1 MKRSELGRI
10 EKFRIR
16 QQCKSDISRKLL
28 RNFETGEPI
37 KNPSS
42 PEKMISPFI
51 ELELGQY
58 IVKRERFMGHT
69 KCPAWILTE
78 EGRRERV
85 RFRSFRDATAQIDQN
100 IRQAEFDI
108 QVKRQQYL
116 SNVQLLQIARD
127 GCRTQKTRHIDV
139 YYKMKQ
145 NALHEKFFCET
156 MNVCERIV
164 QLLSEKIRLISIINA
179 QIDMVKARCFLR
191 IRYYCT
197 QVCGANDALKSLY
210 FTENDLLCACGE
222 YSKSGDHTRMLE
234 DATAK
239 YEALSQI
246 LSTADASADKEK
258 TEDQDN
264 DDPLSVAGAAIWMAD
279 NILFGSLNKSAG
291 GRIVGNKSSADR
303 GSKLPDPGSREDS

>member
-1 MKRSELGRI
+1 MKRLELGWI
-10 EKFRIR
+10 EKRKIR
-16 QQCKSDISRKLL
+16 RQCESDISRKLL

-37 KNPSS
+37 KDPSS

-51 ELELGQY
+51 ELELGKY
-58 IVKRERFMGHT
+58 MVKRERFMGHT
-69 KCPAWILTE
+69 KCLAWILTE
-78 EGRRERV
+78 EGQRKRV

-108 QVKRQQYL
+108 QVKKRQYL
-116 SNVQLLQIARD
+116 NNVQLLQIVRD

-145 NALHEKFFCET
+145 NALHEKFFCEI

-164 QLLSEKIRLISIINA
+164 QLLSEKIRLINITNA
-179 QIDMVKARCFLR
+179 QIDMVKVRCFLR

-197 QVCGANDALKSLY
+197 QVCATNDALKALY
-210 FTENDLLCACGE
+210 FTENDLLRACGE
-222 YSKSGDHTRMLE
+222 DSQSGDHTRILE

-258 TEDQDN
+258 TEDQD
-264 DDPLSVAGAAIWMAD
+264 DDDSLSIAGAAIWMAD
-279 NILFGSLNKSAG
+279 NILFGSLDKSTG
-291 GRIVGNKSSADR
+291 GRFAENKPGADR
-303 GSKLPDPGSREDS
+303 DSTLPTPGSREDI

>member
-1 MKRSELGRI
+1 MKRLELGWF
-10 EKFRIR
+10 EKREIR
-16 QQCKSDISRKLL
+16 QQCESDISRKLL

-37 KNPSS
+37 KNLSS
-42 PEKMISPFI
+42 PENMISPFI

-58 IVKRERFMGHT
+58 MVKRERFMGHT

-85 RFRSFRDATAQIDQN
+85 RFRSFRDAIAQIDQN
-100 IRQAEFDI
+100 ICQAEFDI
-108 QVKRQQYL
+108 QVKRQQYS
-116 SNVQLLQIARD
+116 SNVQMLQVARD

-145 NALHEKFFCET
+145 NALHEKFFCEA

-191 IRYYCT
+191 IRYYC
-197 QVCGANDALKSLY
+197 QVCAANDALKLLY
-210 FTENDLLCACGE
+210 FTENDLLRACGE
-222 YSKSGDHTRMLE
+222 DSKSGDHTRMLE

-258 TEDQDN
+258 AKDQD
-264 DDPLSVAGAAIWMAD
+264 DDDLLSVAGAAIWMAD

-291 GRIVGNKSSADR
+291 DRIVGNKSGADR
-303 GSKLPDPGSREDS
+303 GSTLPNLGSREDI